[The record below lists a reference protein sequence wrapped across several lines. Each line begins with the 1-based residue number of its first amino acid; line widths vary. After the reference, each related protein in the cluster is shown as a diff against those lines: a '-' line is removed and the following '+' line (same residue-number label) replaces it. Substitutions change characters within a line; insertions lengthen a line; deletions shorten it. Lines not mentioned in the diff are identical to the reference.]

1 MLNYKGIYFQDE
13 DDKKY
18 TCPKTGAHFEHSDVC
33 RRLGTI

>member
-18 TCPKTGAHFEHSDVC
+18 TCPKTGAHFEYSDIC